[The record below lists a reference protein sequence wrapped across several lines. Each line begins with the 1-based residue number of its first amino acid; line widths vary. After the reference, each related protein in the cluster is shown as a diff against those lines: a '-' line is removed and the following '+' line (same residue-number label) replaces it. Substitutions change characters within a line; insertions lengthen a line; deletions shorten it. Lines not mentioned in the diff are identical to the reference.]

1 MNGIIGHL
9 VITGGFFCLTTKFY
23 KEPVGERKAELE
35 HFWTDVDTPVVEA
48 AGQDEVDRQQRSML
62 GKLILIFGALVITMV
77 LIPNP
82 FWGRMA
88 FLFCGGVVLT
98 VGALLLRS
106 AKATPA

>member
-1 MNGIIGHL
+1 M
-9 VITGGFFCLTTKFY
+9 
-23 KEPVGERKAELE
+23 
-35 HFWTDVDTPVVEA
+35 
-48 AGQDEVDRQQRSML
+48 DRQQRSML
-62 GKLILIFGALVITMV
+62 GKLILVFGALVITMV